1 MRKERLNYGDIFYL
15 KLDGFDKFI
24 FGQVLF
30 EVEKQYFS
38 LTIDQDEGSYFDVYE
53 ECHLVKMFKGIYDTN
68 QLPQNLESLVDGVF
82 VYRIDSKSNRLSWG
96 KAGYADVDYK
106 TIEFPEIIGESD
118 GSVKLLRGELHLD
131 TTFRDIDEFN
141 ISWSAEYAE
150 VLANECVYMQNRN
163 DLISGE
169 HYSESFKEMNLRNFP
184 KQRTKVYND
193 LKIDPEKSY
202 YELSKEM
209 GFDLARFYNNH

>member
-38 LTIDQDEGSYFDVYE
+38 LAIDQDEGSYFDVYK

-68 QLPQNLESLVDGVF
+68 QLPQNLESLIDGVF

-150 VLANECVYMQNRN
+150 VLANECVY
-163 DLISGE
+163 
-169 HYSESFKEMNLRNFP
+169 
-184 KQRTKVYND
+184 
-193 LKIDPEKSY
+193 
-202 YELSKEM
+202 
-209 GFDLARFYNNH
+209 